1 MQIATAC
8 ASPVKTPKDRRV
20 KAPEVQKVAA
30 ADIERLSRSLC
41 RAREAYFDPRSL
53 AIVTQVEQLS

>member
-1 MQIATAC
+1 M
-8 ASPVKTPKDRRV
+8 DRRV

-30 ADIERLSRSLC
+30 ADTERLSRSLC
-41 RAREAYFDPRSL
+41 RAREAYFDPWSL